1 MNYGGMV
8 NSKEIKIALVP
19 SSHSSG
25 FSDETGMQYM
35 GTPAGYVISFPD
47 GNIFYHCGDTGVTA
61 EMNIIRDLYCPTIG
75 LLAIGGHYT
84 MGPKQAAYAAK
95 MMNLRTVIPIH
106 WRTFV
111 PPLNGT
117 PEKLMNHLDEST
129 IEVKALEPGE
139 SIEFPSLADSDAKS
153 FYS

>member
-1 MNYGGMV
+1 
-8 NSKEIKIALVP
+8 
-19 SSHSSG
+19 
-25 FSDETGMQYM
+25 
-35 GTPAGYVISFPD
+35 
-47 GNIFYHCGDTGVTA
+47 
-61 EMNIIRDLYCPTIG
+61 MNITRDLYSPNIG

-95 MMNLRTVIPIH
+95 MMNLRCIIPIH
-106 WRTFV
+106 WGTFV

-117 PEKLMNHLDEST
+117 PDKLKSHLDENA

-139 SIEFPSLADSDAKS
+139 STEFPTIDDPNAQS